1 LSEHVE
7 VQMGNYWLLLVIIAS
22 LSHAFWNIMLKQNE
36 DKTIFLWSLRV
47 WSVIL
52 FLPVSI
58 VLWPKDEH
66 ITWEWV
72 LMGLGSILLHSFYAL
87 ILSKAYEK
95 NDFTLTYPIARGLG
109 PLIVVAVGVTL
120 FKEPFTWMSIVG
132 SVLIFTGIF
141 VLYTG
146 LGRGG
151 QSIRSM
157 FTSPYPLLVGLS
169 IAGYTLFDK
178 LAVSIVH
185 PVSLNVIENMGQVL
199 LLGSLQVRG
208 WERVRTHWKKYWGSM
223 AIAGG
228 LAGLSYVLVL
238 IVLTEIPVSYVAP
251 VRETSI
257 VIGSFLGI
265 YFLKERFQSQKIW
278 GAVLIFAGV
287 VCIVM

>member
-1 LSEHVE
+1 
-7 VQMGNYWLLLVIIAS
+7 MGNYWLLLVIIAS
-22 LSHAFWNIMLKQNE
+22 LSHAFWNIMLKQSE

-66 ITWEWV
+66 ITSEWV
-72 LMGLGSILLHSFYAL
+72 LMGLGSILLHSLYAL

-109 PLIVVAVGVTL
+109 PLIVVAVGVML
-120 FKEPFTWMSIVG
+120 LKEPFTWMSIVG

-178 LAVSIVH
+178 LAVSIIH

-208 WERVRTHWKKYWGSM
+208 
-223 AIAGG
+223 
-228 LAGLSYVLVL
+228 
-238 IVLTEIPVSYVAP
+238 
-251 VRETSI
+251 
-257 VIGSFLGI
+257 
-265 YFLKERFQSQKIW
+265 
-278 GAVLIFAGV
+278 
-287 VCIVM
+287 